1 MAIIFDGNRTRRR
14 RPVDLRV
21 ARLMSALPNRGM
33 GRRDFLR
40 ASALLSSGAF
50 LAACG
55 ISSESAQNTG
65 ASEGAA
71 PTAGASP
78 AAGGGNVLNFSNWP
92 LYIDTGEDE
101 QSHPTLDRFTEET
114 GITVNY
120 YEDINSNEEYFGKIR
135 NQLDSGQSIG
145 RDIIVFTDWMAG
157 RVIDLE
163 WAQPL
168 DHENIPNMSNLV
180 SALRDVVFDEGRRFS
195 LPWQSGMT
203 GIGVNPAAVDI
214 EITSINDLF
223 DPALAGRVTMLT
235 EMRDTMG
242 LIMAAMGSD
251 PADHTFP
258 EYEEA
263 IARLQQ
269 AVDEGQIR
277 QFTGNDYTSD
287 LAAGNIAAAI
297 AWSGDVIQL
306 QFDNP
311 DLQFIVPDEG
321 ANLWSDNMLIPNNA
335 EHKANAEALM
345 DFVYQPDVAAEIAA
359 WVNFITPVEG
369 AQEAMAEIDPD
380 LAEYELIFPSEE
392 VLANTFQFK
401 QLDEDEERR
410 YQDAFQA
417 VIGA

>member
-1 MAIIFDGNRTRRR
+1 MAVIFPGSPTRRR
-14 RPVDLRV
+14 RQVDPRV
-21 ARLMSALPNRGM
+21 ARLMSALPNRRM
-33 GRRDFLR
+33 SRRDFVR
-40 ASALLSSGAF
+40 ASALLSSSAF

-55 ISSESAQNTG
+55 ISGETAQNAGT
-65 ASEGAA
+65 SEGATGA
-71 PTAGASP
+71 GGASP
-78 AAGGGNVLNFSNWP
+78 APGGDVLDFSNWP

-101 QSHPTLDRFTEET
+101 QTHPTLDRFTEET
-114 GITVNY
+114 GIAVNY

-135 NQLDSGQSIG
+135 NQLDSGQPIG

-157 RVIDLE
+157 RVIDLG
-163 WAQPL
+163 WAQEL
-168 DHENIPNMSNLV
+168 DHDNIPNMSNLV
-180 SALRDVVFDEGRRFS
+180 DALRDVAFDEGRRYS

-203 GIGVNPAAVDI
+203 GIGLNPAAVDI
-214 EITSINDLF
+214 EVTSINDLF

-242 LIMAAMGSD
+242 LLMAAMGSD
-251 PADHTFP
+251 PTDHTFA

-263 IARLQQ
+263 IDRLQQ
-269 AVDEGQIR
+269 AVDDGQIR

-311 DLQFIVPDEG
+311 ELQFIVPDEG